1 MLIDHGRRLGAAVAI
16 HVVEIQ
22 RVDAMFAEGAFE
34 CDATIHRL
42 GCVISHVSSVVLSS
56 APSLAQKVY
65 NLRVGT
71 AVADG
76 DCADSTI
83 IHPRSAALRYERA
96 GNRTRTCTPCGTGS

>member
-34 CDATIHRL
+34 YDATIHRL

-56 APSLAQKVY
+56 APGLGQKVC
-65 NLRVGT
+65 NLRVGQL
-71 AVADG
+71 V
-76 DCADSTI
+76 CAKSV
-83 IHPRSAALRYERA
+83 PSGA